1 MTDND
6 IFVQQSL
13 YCYNKKFFCIY
24 IFNYDS
30 DLIFKN
36 QRTRKYDNSSK
47 IQFYYAY

>member
-1 MTDND
+1 M
-6 IFVQQSL
+6 IYL
-13 YCYNKKFFCIY
+13 YNNHCIDYNKKFFCIY

-47 IQFYYAY
+47 IQFY